1 MVQHTHMWPL
11 VGVALAH
18 SRRLSEV
25 GDAVHIP
32 FWLIILAVVAVCVL
46 IIGGCA
52 CFAVRCFTPEN
63 HLGPLIEVNS
73 AGKRWVR
80 RPNTVDRWLAYER
93 QTDPEKPLEGGAP
106 GTRLFGRPPPQ
117 PQPAVAVVPAA
128 AVPAV
133 PAAKPKVTRVV
144 DGQAIV

>member
-1 MVQHTHMWPL
+1 MWPL
-11 VGVALAH
+11 VGAALAH

-25 GDAVHIP
+25 GDAVHVP

-52 CFAVRCFTPEN
+52 CFAMRCFTPEN
-63 HLGPLIEVNS
+63 HLGPLVEVNS

-80 RPNTVDRWLAYER
+80 RPNTVERWLAYER
-93 QTDPEKPLEGGAP
+93 DVDPEKPLQGGAP
-106 GTRLFGRPPPQ
+106 GTSLFGRPQQQ
-117 PQPAVAVVPAA
+117 PQAVPKAA
-128 AVPAV
+128 AVV
-133 PAAKPKVTRVV
+133 VLPAAKPSRVV